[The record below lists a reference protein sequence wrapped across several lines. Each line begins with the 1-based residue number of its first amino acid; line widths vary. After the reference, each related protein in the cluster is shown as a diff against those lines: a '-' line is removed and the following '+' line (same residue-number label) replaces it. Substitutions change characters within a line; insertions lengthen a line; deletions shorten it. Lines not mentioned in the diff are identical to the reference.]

1 MESLNLRHRS
11 SNGHKRMTSIKF
23 WIQMGRLFQ
32 CEIASNQ
39 HQVQGA
45 IYSCSPVLSF
55 LAKPRCK
62 GADKSHCA

>member
-1 MESLNLRHRS
+1 
-11 SNGHKRMTSIKF
+11 
-23 WIQMGRLFQ
+23 MGRLFQ

-45 IYSCSPVLSF
+45 ICSCSPVLSF

-62 GADKSHCA
+62 GADMSHCA